1 MKIEQVTVA
10 VQCEDCTCEDETL
23 SPASSTASS
32 CSTCSSLSAEQQRNL
47 AFLKRTNL
55 AATIVR
61 REPIQEEDEE
71 DQDDDEED
79 SPSAI
84 ISV

>member
-61 REPIQEEDEE
+61 REPIQEENEE
-71 DQDDDEED
+71 DQDDEDD